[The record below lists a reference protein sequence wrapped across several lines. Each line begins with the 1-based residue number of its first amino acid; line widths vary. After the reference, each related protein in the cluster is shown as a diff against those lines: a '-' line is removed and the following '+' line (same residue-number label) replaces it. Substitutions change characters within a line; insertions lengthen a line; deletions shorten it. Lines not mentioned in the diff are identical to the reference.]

1 MAYKGKSAFYI
12 KDIFD
17 RISRPSKKKQE
28 ILSKTIG
35 ASYPTGEGHRNWRKY
50 KKIRTNI
57 GDLYAG
63 DYVKA
68 VKKHIDQYGRP
79 PTYEKDYVKW
89 DSDNYNT
96 TSKKNTTP
104 GRMILDF
111 GPRDYTTPPKEINI
125 KVGEKTGD
133 LKREIEMPVGV
144 AKVKEK
150 KHKSKF
156 KYRTGGVRQ
165 KPKYLRKGKFIN

>member
-12 KDIFD
+12 KNIFD
-17 RISRPSKKKQE
+17 SIIRPSKKKQE

-35 ASYPTGEGHRNWRKY
+35 ASYPSGESPRNWRKY

-68 VKKHIDQYGRP
+68 VKKSKTP
-79 PTYEKDYVKW
+79 PIYERDYVKW
-89 DSDNYNT
+89 DSDDYNT
-96 TSKKNTTP
+96 TSETNTKP
-104 GRMILDF
+104 GRMILDVEVSN
-111 GPRDYTTPPKEINI
+111 K
-125 KVGEKTGD
+125 
-133 LKREIEMPVGV
+133 
-144 AKVKEK
+144 KEK
-150 KHKSKF
+150 KPKSKF
-156 KYRTGGVRQ
+156 KYRTGGVKE

>member
-1 MAYKGKSAFYI
+1 MIFYI

-68 VKKHIDQYGRP
+68 VKKSKTP

-89 DSDNYNT
+89 DSDDYNT
-96 TSKKNTTP
+96 TSKVNTTP
-104 GRMILDF
+104 GRMILADF
-111 GPRDYTTPPKEINI
+111 GPRYYTTQPKEINI
-125 KVGEKTGD
+125 KVEET
-133 LKREIEMPVGV
+133 EMPVEKNKPK
-144 AKVKEK
+144 KVKEK

>member
-1 MAYKGKSAFYI
+1 MAYKGKSAFEI
-12 KDIFD
+12 KNIFD
-17 RISRPSKKKQE
+17 RIIGPSKKKQE

-68 VKKHIDQYGRP
+68 VKKSKTP
-79 PTYEKDYVKW
+79 PIYEKDYVKW
-89 DSDNYNT
+89 DSADYNT
-96 TSKKNTTP
+96 TSKTNTTP
-104 GRMILDF
+104 GRMILADF
-111 GPRDYTTPPKEINI
+111 GPRDYTTQPKEINI
-125 KVGEKTGD
+125 KVGETTND
-133 LKREIEMPVGV
+133 LTREIEMPVEKNKPK
-144 AKVKEK
+144 KVKEK

-156 KYRTGGVRQ
+156 KYRTGGVKQ
-165 KPKYLRKGKFIN
+165 KAKYLRKGKFIN

>member
-68 VKKHIDQYGRP
+68 VKKSKTP

-89 DSDNYNT
+89 DSNDYNT
-96 TSKKNTTP
+96 TSEINTTP
-104 GRMILDF
+104 GRMILADF
-111 GPRDYTTPPKEINI
+111 GPRDYTTQPKEINI
-125 KVGEKTGD
+125 KVGET
-133 LKREIEMPVGV
+133 EMPVKKNKPK
-144 AKVKEK
+144 KVKEK

-165 KPKYLRKGKFIN
+165 KAKYLRKGKFIN

>member
-1 MAYKGKSAFYI
+1 MAYKGKSAFEI
-12 KDIFD
+12 KNIFD
-17 RISRPSKKKQE
+17 RIIGPSKKKQE

-68 VKKHIDQYGRP
+68 VKKHKAQYNRL

-89 DSDNYNT
+89 DSDDYNT
-96 TSKKNTTP
+96 TSKVNTAP

-111 GPRDYTTPPKEINI
+111 GPRDPSPQPKEINT
-125 KVGEKTGD
+125 KVED
-133 LKREIEMPVGV
+133 VVEMPVEKNKPK
-144 AKVKEK
+144 KVKQK

-165 KPKYLRKGKFIN
+165 KAKYLRKGKFIN